1 MSKDVDI
8 LEHRRKN
15 SQSVTNIICVI
26 VLIRFVD
33 FWLKTKKNLG
43 TVSTAFC
50 LELKPMVRS

>member
-33 FWLKTKKNLG
+33 FWLKTKKI
-43 TVSTAFC
+43 
-50 LELKPMVRS
+50 LERYLQHSIWN